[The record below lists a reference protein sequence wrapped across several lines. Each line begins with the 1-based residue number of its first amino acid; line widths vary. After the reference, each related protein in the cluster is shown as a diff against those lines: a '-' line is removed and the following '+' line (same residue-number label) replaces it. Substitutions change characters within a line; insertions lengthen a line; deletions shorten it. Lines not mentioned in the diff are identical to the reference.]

1 MTTMYVGIGVVVKS
15 VVYPQV
21 AVENE
26 LLTFG
31 THAHRK
37 RGKDMKIFIVVA
49 LLLGIFIVVAL
60 LLGIFILSNI
70 DHNIVRIL
78 RELQK
83 RRWLNE

>member
-1 MTTMYVGIGVVVKS
+1 MITMYVGIGVVVKS

-37 RGKDMKIFIVVA
+37 RGNDMKIFIVVA
-49 LLLGIFIVVAL
+49 I

-70 DHNIVRIL
+70 DHNIVQIL
-78 RELQK
+78 RELKK
-83 RRWLNE
+83 RR

>member
-49 LLLGIFIVVAL
+49 LLLGIFI
-60 LLGIFILSNI
+60 LSNI